1 MNTSDLP
8 PTHGGAR
15 PGSGRKPKHGTR
27 MVQKTIRLPRETLEQ
42 LEQEFGTLQ
51 KAVEALLIR
60 GDTAGF
66 RDRGTHR

>member
-1 MNTSDLP
+1 MTLETN
-8 PTHGGAR
+8 PTHGGSR

-51 KAVEALLIR
+51 KAVEALLMR

-66 RDRGTHR
+66 QPPETHR